1 VNIIGYHPG
10 RDPSACLLQDG
21 RVTAFVE
28 EERLI
33 RYRHATNVFPIRS
46 IDACLRQGGLTLADI
61 DCFAYGYDA
70 ARFGNGEMAAFYDRL
85 NQRYPPDPGTRA
97 WQRANLG
104 RTAHASVQARLA
116 NELLRRYGVH
126 DPPPLRCHPHH
137 RSHAVAAFQLSPFE
151 EALVVIVDGSGE
163 HQCTTVWRGAGE
175 ELELIYERE
184 LPHSLGWFYS
194 AVTEYLGFEAYDGE
208 YKVMGLA
215 AYGRPHPRFRAVLS
229 EVLHAG
235 DEGFDH
241 VVERDYIHNGPHTY
255 SGRFTDR
262 LVEELGLPPRAHVDP
277 IIPEHEDL
285 AFEAQRALEE
295 AVLRL
300 LRRFRE
306 TTGLRKLAIGGGVG
320 QNVKMNGRIRASGLF
335 DEVFLFP
342 IPADTGTALGAALG
356 VHQEITGSAPRH
368 ELEHVYW
375 GPCYSDDEIEAE
387 LRRCGVPWEKPAR
400 IDERVADL
408 LAGGRIVGW
417 FQGRME
423 AGQRALGARSILA
436 DPRSVEI
443 RDRVNA
449 AVKYREYWRPFC
461 PSMTLED
468 AGRYVVRPVPAPF
481 MIMAFSATDEAAR
494 RIPGVVHVDGTMR
507 IQTVDSRSNPRFYG
521 VIKAFEART
530 GIPVLLNTSFN
541 VKGEPIVCS
550 PRDALRTFWS
560 TGLDALAIGSF
571 LLVKP
576 GRGGDGD
583 MPHAG
588 EEGGDRVSPHG
599 AA

>member
-33 RYRHATNVFPIRS
+33 RYKHAANVFPIRS
-46 IDACLRQGGLTLADI
+46 IDACLRHAGLTLADVE
-61 DCFAYGYDA
+61 CFAFGYDA
-70 ARFGNGEMAAFYDRL
+70 VRFGNGEMAAFYDRL
-85 NQRYPPDPGTRA
+85 NERYPPDPGTRS

-104 RTAHASVQARLA
+104 RTAYASVRGRLA
-116 NELLRRYGVH
+116 NELLRRYGTH
-126 DPPPLRCHPHH
+126 TPPPLRSYAHH
-137 RSHAVAAFQLSPFE
+137 RSHAVATYHLSPFD

-163 HQCTTVWRGAGE
+163 HQCTTVWRGAGQ
-175 ELELIYERE
+175 ELELIHETE

-194 AVTEYLGFEAYDGE
+194 AVTEYLGFDSYDGE

-215 AYGRPHPRFRAVLS
+215 AYGRPNPRFRAVLD
-229 EVLHAG
+229 EVLHPG
-235 DEGFDH
+235 EHGFDYA
-241 VVERDYIHNGPHTY
+241 VERDYIHNGPHTY

-262 LVEELGLPPRAHVDP
+262 LVAELGLPPRAHVDP
-277 IIPEHEDL
+277 ITPEHEDL

-300 LRRFRE
+300 LGHFRQ
-306 TTGLRKLAIGGGVG
+306 TTGVRTLALGGGVA
-320 QNVKMNGRIRASGLF
+320 QNVKLNGRIRESGLF
-335 DEVFLFP
+335 DDVFLFP
-342 IPADTGTALGAALG
+342 IPSDSGTSVGAALIA
-356 VHQEITGSAPRH
+356 HQEITGSVPRG

-375 GPCYSDDEIEAE
+375 GPAFTDAEIEAE
-387 LRRCGVPWEKPAR
+387 LRRCGVPYERPAAFEER
-400 IDERVADL
+400 IADL
-408 LAGGRIVGW
+408 LAGGGIVGW

-423 AGQRALGARSILA
+423 AGHRALGARSILA
-436 DPRSVEI
+436 DPRSTAI

-468 AGRYVVRPVPAPF
+468 AGRYVVHPARSPF

-494 RIPGVVHVDGTMR
+494 TIPGVVHVDGTMR
-507 IQTVDSRSNPRFYG
+507 IHTVEAGSNPLFHA

-530 GIPVLLNTSFN
+530 GVPVLLNTSFN
-541 VKGEPIVCS
+541 VKGEPIICS

-560 TGLDALAIGSF
+560 TGLDALAIGPF
-571 LLVKP
+571 LLTKP
-576 GRGGDGD
+576 GSGI
-583 MPHAG
+583 P
-588 EEGGDRVSPHG
+588 SPS
-599 AA
+599 

>member
-10 RDPSACLLQDG
+10 RDPSACLLRDG
-21 RVTAFVE
+21 VVTAFVE

-33 RYRHATNVFPIRS
+33 RYKHAANVFPIRS
-46 IDACLRQGGLTLADI
+46 IDACLRQGGLTLDDVA
-61 DCFAYGYDA
+61 CFAFGYDA

-85 NQRYPPDPGTRA
+85 NERYPPDPGTRA

-104 RTAHASVQARLA
+104 RTAHAPVRARLA
-116 NELLRRYGVH
+116 NELLRRYGTH
-126 DPPPLRCHPHH
+126 DPPPLRSYPHH
-137 RSHAVAAFQLSPFE
+137 RSHAVAAFHLSPFD
-151 EALVVIVDGSGE
+151 EALVAVVDGSGE
-163 HQCTTVWRGAGE
+163 HQCTTLWRGAGQD
-175 ELELIYERE
+175 LELIHEVE

-194 AVTEYLGFEAYDGE
+194 ALTEYLGFESYDGE

-215 AYGRPHPRFRAVLS
+215 AYGRPHPRFR
-229 EVLHAG
+229 EVLGRVLHPG
-235 DEGFDH
+235 EEGFDYA
-241 VVERDYIHNGPHTY
+241 VERDYIHNGEHTY

-262 LVEELGLPPRAHVDP
+262 LAAELGLAPRAHAHP
-277 IIPEHEDL
+277 ITPEHEDL
-285 AFEAQRALEE
+285 AFEAQRAVEE

-300 LRRFRE
+300 LGHFARA
-306 TTGLRKLAIGGGVG
+306 TGLRNLAIGGGVG
-320 QNVKMNGRIRASGLF
+320 QNVKLNGRIRQSGLF

-342 IPADTGTALGAALG
+342 IPADSGTSVGAALG
-356 VHQEITGSAPRH
+356 VHQEITGSVPRG

-375 GPCYSDDEIEAE
+375 GPSYTDDEIEAE
-387 LRRCGVPWEKPAR
+387 LRLCGVCYEKPAG
-400 IDERVADL
+400 IEERVADL
-408 LAGGRIVGW
+408 LAGGAVVGW

-436 DPRSVEI
+436 DPRSPAI

-461 PSMTLED
+461 PSIALED
-468 AGRYVVRPVPAPF
+468 AGRYVERPARAPF
-481 MIMAFSATDEAAR
+481 MIMAFPATDEAAR

-507 IQTVDSRSNPRFYG
+507 IQTVDAASNPRFHG

-530 GIPVLLNTSFN
+530 GDPVLLNTSFN

-576 GRGGDGD
+576 GRGGVPD
-583 MPHAG
+583 
-588 EEGGDRVSPHG
+588 
-599 AA
+599 AASR